1 MKQSL
6 RTLLFST
13 LIGSFCLTALAQV
26 PSPTNLT
33 AVRYSG
39 PLAVIA
45 VQLNWQAPTTPT
57 PVLFKFNIYRKD
69 GGLNEP
75 GTFVKKYSNVQM
87 THFMDAQV
95 QLGATYS
102 YYVTAVSPAGESNP
116 SNKVQISLNNN
127 YPFSVLA
134 GKVINDTTNSP
145 VGGARIH
152 LMPVASTPGTVNS
165 CFVFSTNNLGEFR
178 AVLPPA
184 TYIMKTAADG
194 FVPEYYDNV
203 VDPQQST
210 PIILGNQDS
219 IFVNVG
225 LAPVSTIP
233 QAIIAGLLTDESNNT
248 PIAGGKIQFIPALGP
263 GPAVIFTTTTNNLGM
278 FEKILPPGV
287 YYVRSEA
294 VGFMPEFYDNVPTM
308 QQANPVQAVSDTT
321 AFLNIALTPIAPP
334 VFYNLS
340 GNVSDS
346 LGNPLRAMVIVYPVR
361 NNSHIINNTNSSP
374 TDSLGN
380 YSIRVKAGDT
390 VVVHC
395 RPRNLDFFPEFYDN
409 KRTFADADRI
419 FVNDNISGINFV
431 LEHKPVFDNGISGI
445 VMDTLGNGVISN
457 VTAFPKLLVTPAVM
471 PPHRV
476 YNTFTDSLGNYIIS
490 NMIPGQY
497 ILLANPVM
505 GYKPTFFRYDG
516 MPTMNRREADSVVV
530 TASGVVQNINFVVR
544 AINSYGF
551 ADITG
556 IVRDNSGNR
565 INGAF
570 ILLYDNQQQIY
581 SFAIS
586 DRNGNFKIEGVT
598 PGTYTIAADKMG
610 YTSNQ
615 SSNVTVDYLNNS
627 SSSVT
632 FTLFPEGVT
641 SVGNNSGQAKEFKLY
656 QNYPNPFNPST
667 SIKFSVPERTN
678 VKLSVYNIL
687 GSEVANLVNE
697 TKNAGEYEVE
707 FDGSKLPSG
716 VYLYKIEA
724 GSYKAMKKIILMK

>member
-1 MKQSL
+1 MKQTL
-6 RTLLFST
+6 RALLFS
-13 LIGSFCLTALAQV
+13 SFVGAIFLTALAQV
-26 PSPTNLT
+26 PPPTNLT
-33 AVRYSG
+33 ATRYSG

-45 VQLNWQAPTTPT
+45 VQLNWLSPPLAGP
-57 PVLFKFNIYRKD
+57 LIKFNIYRKD

-75 GTFVKKYSNVQM
+75 GTFVKKYQNVQM
-87 THFMDAQV
+87 TQIMDAQV
-95 QLGATYS
+95 QAGATYS
-102 YYVTAVSPAGESNP
+102 YYVTTVTPAGESNP
-116 SNKVQISLNNN
+116 SNMVQITLNNN
-127 YPFSVLA
+127 LQNGIIA
-134 GKVINDTTNSP
+134 GRVTNDVTNSP
-145 VGGARIH
+145 IGGARVH
-152 LMPVASTPGTVNS
+152 LIPAAATPGTVNS
-165 CFVFSTNNLGEFR
+165 GFVFLTNNLGEFR

-184 TYIMKTAADG
+184 TYIMKTSADG
-194 FVPEYYDNV
+194 FVSEFYDNV
-203 VDPQQST
+203 SDPQQAT

-225 LAPVSTIP
+225 LAPISPTP
-233 QAIIAGLLTDESNNT
+233 QAIITGLVTDESNGN
-248 PIAGGKIQFIPALGP
+248 PIAGGKIHFIPALGP

-287 YYVRSEA
+287 YYVRGEA
-294 VGFMPEFYDNVPTM
+294 VGYIPEFYDNVPTI
-308 QQANPVQAVSDTT
+308 QQAAPVQAVSGTT
-321 AFLNIALTPIAPP
+321 VFLNIALAPIVPP
-334 VFYNLS
+334 VFYDLS

-346 LGNPLRAMVIVYPVR
+346 LGNPLRAMVSVYPVR
-361 NNSHIINNTNSSP
+361 NNSHITANTNSCP

-390 VVVHC
+390 VVVYC
-395 RPRNLDFFPEFYDN
+395 RPRNPDFFPEFFNN

-419 FVNDNISGINFV
+419 FIDGNITGINFV
-431 LEHKPVFDNGISGI
+431 LEHKPVFDNGISGT
-445 VMDTLGNGVISN
+445 VMDTAGNGVMSN

-476 YNTFTDSLGNYIIS
+476 YNTFTDSLGNYIIT

-505 GYKPTFFRYDG
+505 GFKPTFFRYDG

-544 AINSYGF
+544 VINSNGF
-551 ADITG
+551 ADIAG
-556 IVRDNSGNR
+556 FVRDNSGKK
-565 INGAF
+565 INGAY

-586 DRNGNFKIEGVT
+586 DRNGKFKIEGVT
-598 PGTYTIAADKMG
+598 PGAYTIAADRMG

-615 SSNVTVDYLNNS
+615 SFDVTVDYLNNS

-632 FTLFPEGVT
+632 FTLFPEGLT
-641 SVGNNSGQAKEFKLY
+641 SVGNNSGQVKEFKLY

-667 SIKFSVPERTN
+667 SIKYSIPERTN

-687 GSEVANLVNE
+687 GSEVANLINE

-724 GSYKAMKKIILMK
+724 GGYKAMKKLILMK